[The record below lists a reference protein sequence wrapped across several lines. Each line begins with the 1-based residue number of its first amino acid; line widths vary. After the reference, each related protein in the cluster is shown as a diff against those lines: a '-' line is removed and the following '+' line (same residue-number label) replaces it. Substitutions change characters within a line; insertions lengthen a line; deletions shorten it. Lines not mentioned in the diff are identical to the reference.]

1 MYDILIIG
9 SGPAGL
15 SAALYT
21 LRAGLSTIIIGK
33 DGGSLEKA
41 EKIENYFGVTG
52 APSGKELISTGRK
65 QVADLGGE
73 MITDEVTHVGWDGH
87 FYVHTKNAILEA
99 ASVIFSTGAVR
110 QTAKIQGI
118 SDYEGKGISYCA
130 VCDAFFYRNKNVAI
144 VGNGEYALHELNE
157 LLPVVNSAVVCTN
170 GMEVKAEFP
179 EHVDVIATSIKEV
192 SGEDKVGQIVFKD
205 DQKINIDGVF
215 IALGSATAVDLAR
228 KLGAVVEGNKIMVD
242 EKMGTS
248 IPGAFAAGD
257 CVGGILQ
264 VSVAV
269 GEGAKAALSAIEFVR
284 KQKK

>member
-21 LRAGLSTIIIGK
+21 LRAGLSTVIIGK

-87 FYVHTKNAILEA
+87 FYVHTKETILEA

-110 QTAKIQGI
+110 QTAKIRGI

-130 VCDAFFYRNKNVAI
+130 VCDAFFYKNKNVAI
-144 VGNGEYALHELNE
+144 LGNGEYALHELNE

-170 GMEVKAEFP
+170 GMEANAEFP

-192 SGEDKVGQIVFKD
+192 TGEDKVGQIVFKD